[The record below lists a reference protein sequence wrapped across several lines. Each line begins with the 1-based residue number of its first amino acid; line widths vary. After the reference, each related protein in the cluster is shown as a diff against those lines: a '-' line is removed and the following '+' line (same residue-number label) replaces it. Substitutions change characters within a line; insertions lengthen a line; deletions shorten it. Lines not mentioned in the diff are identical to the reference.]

1 VPIVCTVGATGNK
14 STRAA
19 RSGQLATWR
28 LGKAPAAPGTV
39 ALRHCDCGV
48 LVASLGARSD
58 FLSELRICERIRHS
72 MRDEARLLA
81 AHSNLEE
88 YLFII

>member
-1 VPIVCTVGATGNK
+1 
-14 STRAA
+14 
-19 RSGQLATWR
+19 
-28 LGKAPAAPGTV
+28 
-39 ALRHCDCGV
+39 V